1 MAANEDIRTYEESM
15 EDVWRA
21 DTHRAYETIESM
33 GERVRLLSEDDVL
46 EVLDGAIDVHVH
58 AFPDPLIDTGWD
70 QVQTTKAATQA
81 GMDGCLFKAHTF
93 PTAATVPFVN
103 QVVGPWATEQE
114 LEPATAYGG
123 IVLNNYV
130 GGLNPE
136 SVEMAARLGARCCWL
151 PSHDN
156 IHHHRVLGEPGGI
169 ALLDDDDK
177 PVSELREI
185 FDLVAASDMILD
197 PCHSGTKDKF
207 VVLEEARKAGVTR
220 LVVTHPNWNVTK
232 TTIEQ
237 QIEMTKLGAYMTMF
251 AYGDIPNFNNPNCDP
266 MHALECVRR
275 IGPEHL
281 IIASDLG
288 TVVNVPPVEGMKL
301 FVRIL
306 LACGV
311 SKQDVRRMCVDNP
324 HELLGV

>member
-1 MAANEDIRTYEESM
+1 MATTERIYELSM
-15 EDVWRA
+15 EPEWRQ
-21 DTHRAYETIESM
+21 DTRRAYEAIESM
-33 GERVRLLSEDDVL
+33 GERVRTLTEDDVL
-46 EVLDGAIDVHVH
+46 EVLEGAIDVHLH

-70 QVQTTKAATQA
+70 QIQITKAASEA
-81 GMDGCLFKAHTF
+81 GMHGCLFKAHTF

-103 QVVGPWATEQE
+103 QAVEAWAAERE
-114 LEPATAYGG
+114 LRPARAYGG

-156 IHHHRVLGEPGGI
+156 VHHHQVLGEAGGI
-169 ALLDDDDK
+169 ELLDADDQ
-177 PVSELREI
+177 PVEPLREI
-185 FDLVAASDMILD
+185 FELVAANDMILD
-197 PCHSGTKDKF
+197 PCHSGTKDRF
-207 VVLEEARKAGVTR
+207 VVISEAKKAGVER

-232 TTIEQ
+232 MTLAQ
-237 QIEMTKLGAYMTMF
+237 QVELSQLGAYMTLF

-266 MHALECVRR
+266 LYALEAIRQ

-306 LACGV
+306 LASGV
-311 SKQDVRRMCVDNP
+311 PKQDVRRMCVDNP

>member
-1 MAANEDIRTYEESM
+1 MATTERIYELSM
-15 EDVWRA
+15 EPEWRQ
-21 DTHRAYETIESM
+21 DTRRAYEAIESM
-33 GERVRLLSEDDVL
+33 GERVRTLTEDDVL
-46 EVLDGAIDVHVH
+46 EVLDGAIDVHLH

-70 QVQTTKAATQA
+70 QIQITKAASEA
-81 GMDGCLFKAHTF
+81 GMHGCLFKAHTF

-103 QVVGPWATEQE
+103 QAVEAWAAERE
-114 LEPATAYGG
+114 LRPARAYGG

-156 IHHHRVLGEPGGI
+156 VHHHQVLGEAGGI
-169 ALLDDDDK
+169 ELLDADDQ
-177 PVSELREI
+177 PVEPLREI
-185 FDLVAASDMILD
+185 FELVAANDMILD
-197 PCHSGTKDKF
+197 PCHSGTKDRF
-207 VVLEEARKAGVTR
+207 VVISEAKKAGVER

-232 TTIEQ
+232 MTLAQ
-237 QIEMTKLGAYMTMF
+237 QVELSQLGAYMTLF

-266 MHALECVRR
+266 LYALEAIRQ

-306 LACGV
+306 LASGV
-311 SKQDVRRMCVDNP
+311 PKQDVRRMCVDNP

>member
-1 MAANEDIRTYEESM
+1 MPDREDIRHYEQSM
-15 EDVWRA
+15 EEVWRA
-21 DTHRAYETIESM
+21 DTRRAYETIESM

-70 QVQTTKAATQA
+70 QVEITQAATLA

-103 QVVGPWATEQE
+103 QAVEAWAVQEE
-114 LEPATAYGG
+114 LEPAAAYGG

-156 IHHHRVLGEPGGI
+156 AHHHRVLGEQGGI
-169 ALLDDDDK
+169 ELLDTDDR
-177 PVSELREI
+177 PVPTLREI
-185 FDLVAASDMILD
+185 FDLLAANDMILD

-207 VVLEEARKAGVTR
+207 VVLEEAKKAGVKR
-220 LVVTHPNWNVTK
+220 MVVTHPNWNVTK

-237 QIEMTKLGAYMTMF
+237 QIEMANLGAYMTMF
-251 AYGDIPNFNNPNCDP
+251 AYGDVPNFNNPNCDP

-275 IGPEHL
+275 IGPERL

-301 FVRIL
+301 FIRIL

-311 SKQDVRRMCVDNP
+311 SKKDIRRMCVDNP

>member
-1 MAANEDIRTYEESM
+1 M
-15 EDVWRA
+15 
-21 DTHRAYETIESM
+21 
-33 GERVRLLSEDDVL
+33 
-46 EVLDGAIDVHVH
+46 
-58 AFPDPLIDTGWD
+58 
-70 QVQTTKAATQA
+70 
-81 GMDGCLFKAHTF
+81 
-93 PTAATVPFVN
+93 
-103 QVVGPWATEQE
+103 
-114 LEPATAYGG
+114 
-123 IVLNNYV
+123 LNNYV

-156 IHHHRVLGEPGGI
+156 VHHHRVLGEPGGI
-169 ALLDDDDK
+169 ALLDEHDR
-177 PVSELREI
+177 PVPALREI
-185 FDLVAASDMILD
+185 FDLVASGDMILD
-197 PCHSGTKDKF
+197 PCHSGTKDRF
-207 VVLEEARKAGVTR
+207 VVVEEARKAGVER
-220 LVVTHPNWNVTK
+220 IVVTHPNWNVTK
-232 TTIEQ
+232 MTIEQ
-237 QIEMTKLGAYMTMF
+237 QIELSRLGAFMTMF

-266 MHALECVRR
+266 LHALECVRR

-311 SKQDVRRMCVDNP
+311 SKQDIRRMCVENP